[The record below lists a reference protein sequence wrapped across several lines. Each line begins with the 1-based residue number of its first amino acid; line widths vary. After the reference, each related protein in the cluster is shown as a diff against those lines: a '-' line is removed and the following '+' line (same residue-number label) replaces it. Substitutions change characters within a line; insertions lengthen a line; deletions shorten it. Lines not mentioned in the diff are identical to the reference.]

1 MSAVATYVDEAR
13 EICLGILQ
21 LTEFA
26 TPKEI
31 TPAKTAVYNNV
42 HLREGSH
49 GSEQEWLPLDRR
61 VLTVTS
67 SLHSARV
74 LT

>member
-21 LTEFA
+21 LTESA
-26 TPKEI
+26 TPSEI

-42 HLREGSH
+42 HLREGPRR
-49 GSEQEWLPLDRR
+49 SEQECLPLDRT

-67 SLHSARV
+67 SLPSARV
-74 LT
+74 FT